1 MNKSESQGVLAP
13 IAITMGCPAGIG
25 PEIICRLFSSNDMPG
40 AGQTIVVGDSGV
52 LQQAAELLQMRMDVV
67 PWLPGQPIVKG
78 TLPVVQVGSLGSS
91 PVRWGQPDLVTGKA
105 MGQYIEEAVRLIGAH
120 HCSALVT
127 CPISKKS
134 LQRAGYPYPGHT
146 EMLAAL
152 TGTSKV
158 RMMMAGPRLKVV
170 LVTIHEPLRRV
181 CDLLSRQ
188 EIGNCIKMTRIALQQ
203 DFAIARP
210 RIAVAGLNPHGGED
224 SLFGD
229 EEARIIGPAVAENS
243 EQGDVSGP
251 WPPDTVFYKAAAGQF
266 DAVIAMYHDQGLIPF
281 KLLHFH
287 DGVNVTLGLPLVRTS
302 VDHGTAYDIAGR
314 NAADPSSLAAALT
327 MAQTIVTNRA
337 RRGTV

>member
-1 MNKSESQGVLAP
+1 MEQHPPQKIPAP
-13 IAITMGCPAGIG
+13 VAITMGCPVGIG
-25 PEIICRLFSSNDMPG
+25 PEIICKIFRQDTIL
-40 AGQTIVVGDSGV
+40 GQAIVVGDRQV
-52 LQQAAELLQMRMDVV
+52 LRQAANLLDLPMDLV
-67 PWLPGQPIVKG
+67 PWQPGQPIVQG
-78 TLPVVQVGSLGSS
+78 TIPVFEVETRVSS
-91 PVRWGQPDLVTGKA
+91 PVQWGKPDSTTGKA
-105 MGQYIEEAVRLIGAH
+105 MGQYIEEAVKLIGEH

-134 LQRAGYPYPGHT
+134 LHQAGYPYPGHT

-152 TGTSKV
+152 TKTARV

-170 LVTIHEPLRRV
+170 LVTIHEPLQRV
-181 CDLLSRQ
+181 SSLLSRQ
-188 EIGNCIKMTRIALQQ
+188 EIGNCITMTRIALQR
-203 DFAIARP
+203 DFALTNP

-229 EEARIIGPAVAENS
+229 EEARIIGPAVAEQA
-243 EQGDVSGP
+243 EQGEVSGP
-251 WPPDTVFYKAAAGQF
+251 WPPDTVFYQAAAGRF

-314 NAADPSSLAAALT
+314 NMADPSSLAAALA
-327 MAQTIVTNRA
+327 MAQTIVINRA
-337 RRGTV
+337 RGSRI